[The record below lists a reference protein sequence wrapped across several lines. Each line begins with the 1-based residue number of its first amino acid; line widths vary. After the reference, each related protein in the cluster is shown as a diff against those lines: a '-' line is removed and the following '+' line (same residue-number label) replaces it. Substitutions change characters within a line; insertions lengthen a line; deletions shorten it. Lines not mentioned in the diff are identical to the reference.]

1 MTCYYVLLT
10 TRASFNVLQIT
21 ISNHIFKLYTRWHYM
36 LFPTLV
42 FVTDLQLHALIRLEV
57 SPPSFDT
64 GARMKYLCGPR
75 LNQSMIKNLAE
86 PRFEPTAPN
95 READA
100 LTTTPQAFAN
110 VSK

>member
-1 MTCYYVLLT
+1 
-10 TRASFNVLQIT
+10 
-21 ISNHIFKLYTRWHYM
+21 M

-64 GARMKYLCGPR
+64 GARMKYLCGPQ
-75 LNQSMIKNLAE
+75 LNQSSIKILAE
-86 PRFEPTAPN
+86 LRFEPGSPN

-100 LTTTPQAFAN
+100 LTTTPQAFASIGL
-110 VSK
+110 VFFGQRKMLVKLTQGS